1 VEGCRIWR
9 TYIPVAKQERS
20 LRFNNLLHHI
30 TLMLLERAYN
40 RLNRKSAKGI
50 DNESWTSFGERLP
63 ERIQNLHQRIHTQQY
78 KPQPVLRIWLPKPNG
93 EKRPIGLTAVEDK
106 VVQQAL
112 VAHVRICAGGVV
124 SEIEIVREPTLYGD
138 LVNS

>member
-1 VEGCRIWR
+1 MPNLTTTTTQSVGGRLPDLAHLH
-9 TYIPVAKQERS
+9 TVAKQVRS

-30 TLMLLERAYN
+30 TPMLLERAYN

-78 KPQPVLRIWLPKPNG
+78 KPQPVLRIWLPKQMGKN
-93 EKRPIGLTAVEDK
+93 A
-106 VVQQAL
+106 A
-112 VAHVRICAGGVV
+112 
-124 SEIEIVREPTLYGD
+124 
-138 LVNS
+138 